1 MSLFKGVIMNI
12 ASQIKNYR
20 KVQNWSQD
28 DLAEKVFVSR
38 QTISNWE
45 TEKSY
50 PDLHSL
56 FLLSNLFNV
65 TLDELVKG
73 DLEKMKDQLSNK
85 KMNQYS
91 IGMLVTMILMFLS
104 LALLKRIGF
113 YATLPFFGLFMLG
126 MFYCAYQLEVLKKK
140 LNIQTYQEIVDYMD
154 GKDVNRDTQKQ
165 RKKRLM
171 FENVLKVL
179 GGLIVGILMAFI
191 ALSL

>member
-1 MSLFKGVIMNI
+1 MNI
-12 ASQIKNYR
+12 ATQIKNYR

-73 DLEKMKDQLSNK
+73 DLEKMKDELSNK

-104 LALLKRIGF
+104 LSLLKRIGR
-113 YATLPFFGLFMLG
+113 A
-126 MFYCAYQLEVLKKK
+126 
-140 LNIQTYQEIVDYMD
+140 
-154 GKDVNRDTQKQ
+154 
-165 RKKRLM
+165 
-171 FENVLKVL
+171 
-179 GGLIVGILMAFI
+179 
-191 ALSL
+191 

>member
-1 MSLFKGVIMNI
+1 MNI
-12 ASQIKNYR
+12 ATQIKNHR
-20 KVQNWSQD
+20 KYHNWSQD

-73 DLEKMKDQLSNK
+73 DLEKMKDELSNK

-91 IGMLVTMILMFLS
+91 MGMLVTMILMFLS

-113 YATLPFFGLFMLG
+113 YATLPFFGLFMSG

-140 LNIQTYQEIVDYMD
+140 LNIQTYQEIVDFMD
-154 GKDVNRDTQKQ
+154 GKNIERDTNQL
-165 RKKRLM
+165 RKKRLV
-171 FENVLKVL
+171 FENVLKVV
-179 GGLIVGILMAFI
+179 GGLVVGLLMAYI
-191 ALSL
+191 ALSI

>member
-1 MSLFKGVIMNI
+1 MNI
-12 ASQIKNYR
+12 ASQIKNHR
-20 KVQNWSQD
+20 KIHNWSQD

-56 FLLSNLFNV
+56 FILSNLFNV
-65 TLDELVKG
+65 SLDELVKG
-73 DLEKMKDQLSNK
+73 DLEKMKDELSNK

-91 IGMLVTMILMFLS
+91 IGMLGTMILMFLS

-113 YATLPFFGLFMLG
+113 YATLPFFIVFALG
-126 MFYCAYQLEVLKKK
+126 MFYCAYQLEVLKRK

-154 GKDVNRDTQKQ
+154 GKDVNRETNKQ
-165 RKKRLM
+165 RKRRLV
-171 FENVLKVL
+171 FENVLKVI
-179 GGLIVGILMAFI
+179 GGLVVGLLIAYI
-191 ALSL
+191 ALNI

>member
-1 MSLFKGVIMNI
+1 MNI
-12 ASQIKNYR
+12 ATQIKNHR
-20 KVQNWSQD
+20 KYHSWSQD
-28 DLAEKVFVSR
+28 DLADKVFVSR

-73 DLEKMKDQLSNK
+73 DLEKMKNELSNK
-85 KMNQYS
+85 RMHNYG
-91 IGMLVTMILMFLS
+91 IGMSVSMGLMFLS
-104 LALLKRIGF
+104 LALVKRIGL
-113 YATLPFFGLFMLG
+113 YALPTTLFFAIVMCIF
-126 MFYCAYQLEVLKKK
+126 AYKIEVIKKE

-154 GKDVNRDTQKQ
+154 GKDVNRDTLKQ
-165 RKKRLM
+165 RKKRMM
-171 FENVLKVL
+171 FENVLKVI
-179 GGLIVGILMAFI
+179 GGLIVSGILAFI

>member
-1 MSLFKGVIMNI
+1 MNI
-12 ASQIKNYR
+12 ASQIKNHR
-20 KVQNWSQD
+20 KFNNWSQD

-56 FLLSNLFNV
+56 FILSNLFNL

-73 DLEKMKDQLSNK
+73 DLEKMKDELSNK

-140 LNIQTYQEIVDYMD
+140 LNVQTYQEIVDFMD
-154 GKDVNRDTQKQ
+154 GKDVNRNSNQS
-165 RKKRLM
+165 RKNRLI
-171 FENVLKVL
+171 FENVLKVV
-179 GGLIVGILMAFI
+179 GGLVVGLLMAYI
-191 ALSL
+191 SLNI

>member
-1 MSLFKGVIMNI
+1 MNI
-12 ASQIKNYR
+12 ATQIKNHR
-20 KVQNWSQD
+20 KYHRWSQD
-28 DLAEKVFVSR
+28 DLADKVFVSR

-73 DLEKMKDQLSNK
+73 DLEKMKSELSNK
-85 KMNQYS
+85 RLNNYGN
-91 IGMLVTMILMFLS
+91 GMAISMGLMFLS
-104 LALLKRIGF
+104 LALVKRIGL
-113 YATLPFFGLFMLG
+113 YALPITLLFAIG
-126 MFYCAYQLEVLKKK
+126 MSVFAYKIEVIKKE

-154 GKDVNRDTQKQ
+154 GKDVNRDTLKQ

-179 GGLIVGILMAFI
+179 GGLIVGGILAFI

>member
-12 ASQIKNYR
+12 ATQIKNYR

-73 DLEKMKDQLSNK
+73 DLEKMKNELSNK

-113 YATLPFFGLFMLG
+113 YATLPFFIVFALA

-165 RKKRLM
+165 RKKRLRL
-171 FENVLKVL
+171 ENVLKVL
-179 GGLIVGILMAFI
+179 GGLVVGLLMAYI